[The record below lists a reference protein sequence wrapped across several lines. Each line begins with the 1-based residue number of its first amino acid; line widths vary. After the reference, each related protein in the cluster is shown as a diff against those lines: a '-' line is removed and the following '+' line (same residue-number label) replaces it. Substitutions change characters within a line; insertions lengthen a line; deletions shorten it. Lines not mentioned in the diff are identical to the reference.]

1 VKYPFSSESL
11 PLDAPLIPILPLA
24 TSEQSLVRRT
34 RYKLWELQSC
44 WYCMVVGTC
53 LTLAEVRQSAQKAAL
68 AVTHKSDY
76 DIHQLAVECAAD
88 KQHPLTQ
95 RLQKLLER
103 KYALQVKHFR
113 GAKNSEEVAVLWD
126 SGWKSGQV
134 GGSLWALITHHS
146 ATRDIVLAVFGQV
159 HMMSHLSGAST
170 CADRGRLKEQ
180 ERQLEVLTNE
190 LETVRC
196 RYVQTSQFLVEQ
208 TRLVDA
214 ERANCQRLKI
224 LSEQAEKNQLT
235 AVHPSISKL
244 AASNDLIDQLRGKIS
259 DLQQCVGQERALKQS
274 QKGDIDRLERLLA
287 VNLDEEQPETTAALR
302 LCGQCVLYLGGKA
315 QQRRHFQEYVESCE
329 GRFLHHDGGRETCPH
344 RISELVSQAD
354 VVMCPTDCISHRAME
369 KARALCA
376 KQNKPIVFM
385 QRASLSTF
393 TRSLQKTFG

>member
-1 VKYPFSSESL
+1 MKYPFSSEPL
-11 PLDAPLIPILPLA
+11 PLDAPLVPILSFSINGQ
-24 TSEQSLVRRT
+24 TIVRRT

-44 WYCMVVGTC
+44 WHCMVVGTC

-88 KQHPLTQ
+88 KLHPLTQ

-103 KYALQVKHFR
+103 KYALQVKRFR
-113 GAKNSEEVAVLWD
+113 TAKNSEEITVLWD

-146 ATRDIVLAVFGQV
+146 ATREIVLEVFGQV

-196 RYVQTSQFLVEQ
+196 RYAQTSQSLTEQ
-208 TRLVDA
+208 ARLVDA
-214 ERANCQRLKI
+214 ERANWQRLKT
-224 LSEQAEKNQLT
+224 LSQQAEKHQLM

-244 AASNDLIDQLRGKIS
+244 TASNELIDQLRGKIS
-259 DLQQCVGQERALKQS
+259 DLQQCVGQEKALNQS
-274 QKGDIDRLERLLA
+274 QKHDIDRLERLLA
-287 VNLDEEQPETTAALR
+287 ANLKEEQSESTAALK

-354 VVMCPTDCISHRAME
+354 VVMCPTDCVSHGAME